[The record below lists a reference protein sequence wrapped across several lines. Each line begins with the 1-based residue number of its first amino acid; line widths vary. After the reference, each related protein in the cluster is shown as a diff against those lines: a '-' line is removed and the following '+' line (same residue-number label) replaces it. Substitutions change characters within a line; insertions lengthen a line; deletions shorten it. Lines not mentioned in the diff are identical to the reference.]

1 MSRLY
6 ACARTGAPIAIA
18 GSIGAQP
25 DEVPMKKLLALG
37 LLMSLTAC
45 ATCKHSDSPEVCRT
59 KERDHSQPRLD
70 FALAASVIPRLAA
83 LSLRIL

>member
-1 MSRLY
+1 
-6 ACARTGAPIAIA
+6 
-18 GSIGAQP
+18 
-25 DEVPMKKLLALG
+25 MKKFIALG
-37 LLMSLTAC
+37 LIMLSLAAC

-83 LSLRIL
+83 FALRIL